1 MRRNPFKVAMEAD
14 KKAGRGQNL
23 LHQKLAAK
31 EQEVRQ
37 TSDKL
42 RAADRQIKSEIL
54 LWGVITPPS
63 PAAQR
68 GQEYV
73 THVQTLLSCACHD
86 RNTNFVRSSSFL
98 RHLLITTLQA
108 EGR

>member
-54 LWGVITPPS
+54 LQIGITPPG
-63 PAAQR
+63 PAEQR

-73 THVQTLLSCACHD
+73 THL
-86 RNTNFVRSSSFL
+86 
-98 RHLLITTLQA
+98 
-108 EGR
+108 